1 MNRDAEQTQTRPH
14 LDRTDGR
21 GLSPMIVAGGQGI
34 LLASA
39 LSDFPTPCMSKRA
52 AATRATM
59 GQPATILCSSANSA
73 PGTRSRLSPLTR
85 SRQTVSDGP
94 GGGGG
99 GALRGAALRTAFLAA
114 FFAEAFLVLFL
125 ADAFFAYD
133 FLPAAFFIGLFLATP
148 LRAVF
153 LAAPFFT
160 AFLAELFFA
169 AVFFPAFLAVAF
181 TMFNIPFADVAD

>member
-1 MNRDAEQTQTRPH
+1 VTFANDRRTRPAH
-14 LDRTDGR
+14 FPNICAGR
-21 GLSPMIVAGGQGI
+21 
-34 LLASA
+34 
-39 LSDFPTPCMSKRA
+39 FPHPLCMSQAIGSNQVR
-52 AATRATM
+52 M
-59 GQPATILCSSANSA
+59 GQPATILCSSTNTA

-85 SRQTVSDGP
+85 SRQTVSGGP

-99 GALRGAALRTAFLAA
+99 GALRGAALRTAFLAPA
-114 FFAEAFLVLFL
+114 FFTEAFLVLFL

-133 FLPAAFFIGLFLATP
+133 FLPAAFFIGLFLAAP

>member
-1 MNRDAEQTQTRPH
+1 MSEPS
-14 LDRTDGR
+14 
-21 GLSPMIVAGGQGI
+21 LSPMIVARDRVFSGHRRC
-34 LLASA
+34 LVSAPLARRK
-39 LSDFPTPCMSKRA
+39 PT
-52 AATRATM
+52 ATRIKNGTTGADSLLK
-59 GQPATILCSSANSA
+59 QNDA
-73 PGTRSRLSPLTR
+73 PGTRSRLSPLTK
-85 SRQTVSDGP
+85 SRQTVSVGP

-99 GALRGAALRTAFLAA
+99 GALRGAVLRTAFLAA
-114 FFAEAFLVLFL
+114 AFLAGAFLALFL

-133 FLPAAFFIGLFLATP
+133 FLAAAFFIGLFLAAP